1 MYINYLLNTVVIFI
15 WYWSVKIDTIL
26 FLKPKKKKIMK
37 LEKEIKKMYSKYLP
51 ETQLYLQDVHSF
63 LKSKYGEIQNQ
74 WLGQLNQL
82 AYNYDLF
89 LRCQDKI
96 ANDGLMIK
104 DRFGTL
110 VKHPLLKVMNDATI
124 QCSKMSQFFGLNV
137 YSDGKINFVASDD
150 SDDLVKALISGNDE

>member
-1 MYINYLLNTVVIFI
+1 
-15 WYWSVKIDTIL
+15 
-26 FLKPKKKKIMK
+26 MK
-37 LEKEIKKMYSKYLP
+37 LKKEIKKMYSKYLP

-96 ANDGLMIK
+96 AKDGLMIN

>member
-1 MYINYLLNTVVIFI
+1 MLLSYI

-26 FLKPKKKKIMK
+26 FLKPKMKKIMK
-37 LEKEIKKMYSKYLP
+37 VEKEIKKMYSNYLP
-51 ETQLYLQDVHSF
+51 ETQLYLQDFHSF

-89 LRCQDKI
+89 LRCKENI
-96 ANDGLMIK
+96 AKDGLMIK

>member
-1 MYINYLLNTVVIFI
+1 MLLSYI

-26 FLKPKKKKIMK
+26 FLKPKMKKIMK
-37 LEKEIKKMYSKYLP
+37 VEKEIKKMYSNYLP

-89 LRCQDKI
+89 LRCKENI
-96 ANDGLMIK
+96 AKDGLMIK

>member
-1 MYINYLLNTVVIFI
+1 
-15 WYWSVKIDTIL
+15 
-26 FLKPKKKKIMK
+26 MK

-96 ANDGLMIK
+96 A
-104 DRFGTL
+104 
-110 VKHPLLKVMNDATI
+110 
-124 QCSKMSQFFGLNV
+124 
-137 YSDGKINFVASDD
+137 
-150 SDDLVKALISGNDE
+150 